1 MLAGPVT
8 HQPFSAGDRPR
19 VSPRR
24 NASLVV
30 ALGVASLAVMAATRE
45 LLVESFGRPVPERL
59 DPPYPGLR
67 SRRSSRSTR
76 RSGSAPSRPPTAPG
90 HPRAPRHR
98 AKSPPP
104 GRGAAPRRPARL
116 ARPDAACPDRRHH
129 REGSGEDEV
138 GHWPGERER
147 WRDGEERRP
156 AWNGDRS
163 RPRSERLFSDL
174 EVTDQPR

>member
-1 MLAGPVT
+1 
-8 HQPFSAGDRPR
+8 

-30 ALGVASLAVMAATRE
+30 ALGVASLAAMVATRE

-67 SRRSSRSTR
+67 SPEVIQVDPPERKR
-76 RSGSAPSRPPTAPG
+76 AKPPTDRA
-90 HPRAPRHR
+90 RAP
-98 AKSPPP
+98 AGAPPP
-104 GRGAAPRRPARL
+104 RREPVTRPRRGPAPEAGRAGVVGVGERRPARRRL
-116 ARPDAACPDRRHH
+116 PRDRRHH

-138 GHWPGERER
+138 GHWPGERKR

-163 RPRSERLFSDL
+163 RPRGERLFSDL